1 MNYEFINSKIN
12 KDFYDDLPGF
22 VCEELDKLV
31 KKYYQESW
39 FLKAWNEYRSHVLN
53 ASINDVQ
60 MPAYIFDKYAE
71 GDIKHSDMDLSEHFT
86 ANDLMHYGMPR
97 RSGRYPWGS
106 GEDPFQHAPDFY
118 ARVKQYKKNGLT
130 EQEICEAE
138 GINTKEYRMAYSIA
152 KDRTRADKIA
162 YAKSALADGKT
173 KTQIAK
179 ELSEKYGEH
188 IGDTTVGSLL
198 NADRETRT
206 NIAMNTATNLK
217 NILDKTKSGYLDVG
231 VGSER
236 ELGISG
242 EKLDTALYILQN
254 EGYNL
259 YNIRVPQATLKGQG
273 TEVKVLAKSDKSK
286 PAQQDF
292 DKIEHIGD
300 KYKSY
305 DDGET
310 FKEAFH
316 YPASLDSKRL
326 AIRYAEDGGL
336 AKDGVVEIRRGV
348 KDLSLGES
356 NYAQVRILVDGTH
369 YIKGM
374 AVYSDGSDMPDG
386 IDLIF
391 NTNKDKSKS
400 KMEVL
405 KPIKNDS
412 ENPFGSAIKEG
423 IGPSGG
429 QSYYIGDDGKE
440 HLSLINKRSDA
451 GDWGEW
457 SKELPSQFLS
467 KQPKALIKRQLD
479 LAEAGKDSEFD
490 NIMKVNNPTIR
501 KQMLEEFA
509 DKCDKAAVELKAAPL
524 PGQKYQVILPLTSVK
539 DNEIYAPNYKDGE
552 QLILIRYPHGGTF
565 EIPTLTVNNRL
576 KEGKDVIGTAG
587 QVDAVGISKAVAD
600 RLSGADFDGDTVM
613 VIPVT
618 GKFKVSTSEPLKGLI
633 GFDPKMSYGPDPVE
647 SKKASA
653 EAGENIYVRN
663 GVRYKL
669 MKDTQKEMGMV
680 SNLITDMT
688 LKGASPDELA
698 RAVRH
703 SMVVIDA
710 EKHHLDYK
718 QSEID
723 NGIPALK
730 AKYQPRR
737 YDPLTGT
744 EHAGA
749 STLISKS
756 KSPSI
761 VLDRQE
767 GAPFAKD
774 TGDRLKLIDSAKKLY
789 INEKTGEIYGDKD
802 KVILKADPKTGK
814 KAYRLTGEMKTEVSY
829 IDSSGKK
836 QTVRAYAKDGSLY
849 YKNNEGKYV
858 KVTTEKVKAIPVTIK
873 STKMMEIDDAHKL
886 SSGTIQE
893 EIYAD
898 YANYMK
904 NLGDKARKE
913 AMAIKDIDYSPAART
928 AYKEEVQQ
936 LNYKLD
942 EALRNSPRERHAQ
955 MIVASQMK
963 TWNADNPHSTSEER
977 GKREAQFLAR
987 ARAAVGA
994 KRNNIYI
1001 TNKEWEAIQAG
1012 AITKSRLLDIIN
1024 HADKD
1029 RLKQLSMPQNFAKL
1043 SKVQVSR
1050 MKSLSN
1056 RGYTNEEIASQLGV
1070 SSSTVIRY
1078 LTGKETA

>member
-1 MNYEFINSKIN
+1 MNFEFINNKLN
-12 KDFYDDLPGF
+12 KDFYDDLPGS
-22 VCEELDKLV
+22 VCIELDQIAHE
-31 KKYYQESW
+31 YYKESW
-39 FLKAWNEYRSHVLN
+39 FLKAWEEYREHVLN
-53 ASINDVQ
+53 TKMTDVKT
-60 MPAYIFDKYAE
+60 PSYIFDKYIDGE
-71 GDIKHSDMDLSEHFT
+71 ISHSDDMEAVEKFT
-86 ANDLMHYGMPR
+86 VFDLMHYGMPR

-106 GEDPFQHAPDFY
+106 GDNPFQHAPDFY
-118 ARVKQYKKNGLT
+118 ARVREYKKAGLS
-130 EQEICEAE
+130 EQEICKAE
-138 GINTKEYRMAYSIA
+138 GINSKEYRMAYSIA
-152 KDRTRADKIA
+152 KDKVRADKIA

-198 NADRETRT
+198 NADRESRT
-206 NIAMNTATNLK
+206 HIAMNTANNLK
-217 NILDKTKSGYLDVG
+217 DILNKSKSGYLDVG
-231 VGSER
+231 IGSER
-236 ELGISG
+236 ELGVSS
-242 EKLDTALYILQN
+242 EKLDTALYILEN

-259 YNIRVPQATLKGQG
+259 YNIRVPQATMKGQG
-273 TEVKVLAKSDKSK
+273 TEVKVLAKSDNPK

-292 DKIEHIGD
+292 DKIEHIAD

-374 AVYSDGSDMPDG
+374 AVYSDGHDMPDG
-386 IDLIF
+386 VDLIF
-391 NTNKDKSKS
+391 NTNKDKSHT

-405 KPIKNDS
+405 KPIKKDP

-423 IGPSGG
+423 IGPDGG
-429 QSYYIGDDGKE
+429 QSYYIGEDGKE

-451 GDWGEW
+451 GDWGAW

-467 KQPKALIKRQLD
+467 KQPKALIKRQLE
-479 LAEAGKDSEFD
+479 LAEVGKDSEFD
-490 NIMKVNNPTIR
+490 SIMQVNNPTIR

-524 PGQKYQVILPLTSVK
+524 PGQKYQVILPLTSIK
-539 DNEIYAPNYKDGE
+539 DNEIYAPNFKDGE

-576 KEGKDVIGTAG
+576 KEGKDIIGTAG

-613 VIPVT
+613 VIPLS

-633 GFDPKMSYGPDPVE
+633 GFDPKMSYGPDPTE
-647 SKKASA
+647 SIPDD
-653 EAGENIYVRN
+653 GIYSRN

-718 QSEID
+718 QSEVD
-723 NGIPALK
+723 NGIAALK
-730 AKYQPRR
+730 AKYQPKK

-756 KSPSI
+756 KSPAI

-774 TGDRLKLIDSAKKLY
+774 TGNPLKLIDSEKKLY
-789 INEKTGEIYGDKD
+789 IDEKTGEIYGDKD
-802 KVILKADPKTGK
+802 KLILKADPKTGK

-829 IDSSGKK
+829 VDSSGKK
-836 QTVRAYAKDGSLY
+836 QKARVYNKDGSLY
-849 YKNNEGKYV
+849 YKNNDGKYV
-858 KVTTEKVKAIPVTIK
+858 KVTTEKVVSTPVTIK
-873 STKMMEIDDAHKL
+873 SSKMMEIDDAHKL

-904 NLGDKARKE
+904 NLGNKARKE
-913 AMAIKDIDYSPAART
+913 ALQIKDIDYSPAARD
-928 AYKEEVQQ
+928 AYKEEVQD

-963 TWNADNPHSTSEER
+963 AWSSDNPHATNEER
-977 GKREAQFLAR
+977 GKKSAQLLAK

-1001 TNKEWEAIQAG
+1001 TDKQWAAIQAG
-1012 AITKSRLLDIIN
+1012 AITKSKLLEIID

-1029 RLKQLSMPQNFAKL
+1029 RLKQLSMPQNFAKV
-1043 SKVQVSR
+1043 SKAQVSR
-1050 MKSLSN
+1050 MKSLSS
-1056 RGYTNEEIASQLGV
+1056 RGYTNEEIASQLGI
-1070 SSSTVIRY
+1070 STSTVIRY
-1078 LTGKETA
+1078 LTGKEIA